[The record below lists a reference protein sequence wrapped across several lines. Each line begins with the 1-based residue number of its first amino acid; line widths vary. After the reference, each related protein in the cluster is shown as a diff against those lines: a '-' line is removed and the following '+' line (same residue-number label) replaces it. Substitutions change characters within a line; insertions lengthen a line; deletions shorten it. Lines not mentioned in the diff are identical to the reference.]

1 MAEELTGHTQFM
13 MMVVLEERNMRMYRL
28 LILTYWY
35 LKQML
40 TKYYDIIIII

>member
-1 MAEELTGHTQFM
+1 M

-28 LILTYWY
+28 LILTY

-40 TKYYDIIIII
+40 TKYYDIIIIII